1 MADSSGATATKAEQ
15 LPYSLRNLQ
24 WDVQHHFNVQNK
36 YSYTGKS
43 RKLGDPMLHCDM
55 CEQWFHLKD
64 VSCVPADANF
74 VPFQRNYRFCCRI
87 CVQGPEQF
95 EVQINTW
102 TSVVLTATYNLL
114 LTDDRSALHAG
125 KWVKTREVVEWIEQN
140 WGTLCAGRDMSQLL
154 ENNAV
159 QKCIAYPQNATLFTA
174 SPDRSEVLLKHVAPS
189 KLLLRPL
196 DSSTISGSGV
206 PGVVKPKKT
215 DSKANSKKRGASGKA
230 GNKDAK
236 QPRESILEPAPTLE
250 QIKLP
255 EKYRLVPVP
264 KNVVAS
270 HQDPSVV
277 QLSRSARAPQIA
289 LKEDGRGVA
298 LTAVGFKGFRMVRA
312 THGVANGQWYYEVK
326 IKESGQETDFERASQ
341 ADPFPSHPAHACPQ
355 PETRSPSGCVPHSS
369 W

>member
-159 QKCIAYPQNATLFTA
+159 
-174 SPDRSEVLLKHVAPS
+174 
-189 KLLLRPL
+189 
-196 DSSTISGSGV
+196 
-206 PGVVKPKKT
+206 
-215 DSKANSKKRGASGKA
+215 
-230 GNKDAK
+230 
-236 QPRESILEPAPTLE
+236 
-250 QIKLP
+250 
-255 EKYRLVPVP
+255 
-264 KNVVAS
+264 
-270 HQDPSVV
+270 
-277 QLSRSARAPQIA
+277 
-289 LKEDGRGVA
+289 
-298 LTAVGFKGFRMVRA
+298 
-312 THGVANGQWYYEVK
+312 
-326 IKESGQETDFERASQ
+326 
-341 ADPFPSHPAHACPQ
+341 
-355 PETRSPSGCVPHSS
+355 
-369 W
+369 